1 MKNQRKNL
9 SNNVSFIMI
18 GKHMFI
24 TQFFSYYLF
33 MNSWIDFTC
42 RFNIKC

>member
-18 GKHMFI
+18 GKHMFS
-24 TQFFSYYLF
+24 TQFFSL
-33 MNSWIDFTC
+33 SIRELVD
-42 RFNIKC
+42 

>member
-1 MKNQRKNL
+1 MKNQRKSL

-24 TQFFSYYLF
+24 TQFFSL
-33 MNSWIDFTC
+33 SIHELL
-42 RFNIKC
+42 K